1 MNLNAITIRS
11 RNPMYYINDDCDIV
25 EIPNIYD
32 NCETIE
38 INTGIFSKVIVPI
51 NTRITVV
58 PKLGMFLFRTK
69 DDALMFGRMLNKDGN
84 NSLIRNSQYESIA
97 KPNIM
102 VVSSNFVKNGLYSI
116 EDCDKGLTGRKK
128 GYCYLN
134 DDNEIIEIPT
144 IKSGSNVDTIITEYV
159 NRNKDKLDNVNLAN
173 NKLIFEVFYQNGKSR
188 VTHYLI
194 DSHNSS
200 RQMLFMS
207 DLNSYK
213 IFNSK
218 EMAKNFINDC
228 KIFGEDFWI
237 DEQKNKTDS
246 YEKYQYRKEVKKDTT
261 KKIFGILWGLVLNH
275 KEVILG
281 KGLDIFKK
289 LLNKN
294 KSVENTDIA
303 NKILDMINKDEV
315 KVVE

>member
-11 RNPMYYINDDCDIV
+11 RNPMYYINDNYDIV
-25 EIPNIYD
+25 EILNIYD

-38 INTGIFSKVIVPI
+38 INTGTFSKVIVPI

-69 DDALMFGRMLNKDGN
+69 DDALMFGRMLNKEGN
-84 NSLIRNSQYESIA
+84 NSLIRNSQSESII
-97 KPNIM
+97 KPNVM
-102 VVSSNFVKNGLYSI
+102 VISSNSVENGLYSI

-134 DDNEIIEIPT
+134 SDNKIIEIST
-144 IKSGSNVDTIITEYV
+144 IESGSNIDTIITEYV
-159 NRNKDKLDNVNLAN
+159 NRNKDKLDNVNLSN

-200 RQMLFMS
+200 RQILFIS

-218 EMAKNFINDC
+218 EMAKSFVNDC

-237 DEQKNKTDS
+237 NEQKNKTDS
-246 YEKYQYRKEVKKDTT
+246 YEKYQYRKEVKKDTA

-275 KEVILG
+275 KELILG
-281 KGLDIFKK
+281 KGFDMFKK

-294 KSVENTDIA
+294 KSVENVGIA
-303 NKILDMINKDEV
+303 NKILDMINKNEV